1 MGQNVTFEQAI
12 EQLQGIVK
20 KLESGDIS
28 LEDSLKQFE
37 EGVKLSR
44 YCQTYLTQAE
54 KKIEILVQSKGDID
68 GTLKPFDPSRSE

>member
-1 MGQNVTFEQAI
+1 MGQNLSFEQAI

-37 EGVKLSR
+37 EGVRLSR
-44 YCQTYLTQAE
+44 FCQSTLTNAE
-54 KKIEILVQSKGDID
+54 KKIEILVQSKNDD
-68 GTLKPFDPSRSE
+68 ASLKPFDPSRTE